1 MKKFLFSL
9 LTIAAVSANAQV
21 STIFEDSFE
30 TYTDF
35 SVGGITA
42 TVNTGKIG
50 DWTLFDG
57 DKSTTYGFQGV
68 TFPNSGKQMAFI
80 VFNTNKTVPVLTP
93 SALSDWT
100 ARTGDKAMV
109 SFAATK
115 PKNNDWLISP
125 QIKLATSDNVVKFYA
140 KAADANYGM
149 EEFNVLVSTTDTNI
163 ASFTKLKSEIIDSDI
178 EFAEYSLDLSAYN
191 DKEIYIAI
199 QSVSNDQFGFVV
211 DDFSVSGSSLAVSD
225 VNAKNITNVYPNPVE
240 DSFKIDLGTSINK
253 SKVSIELYDM
263 VGKKV
268 QSFDYADSYNISSL
282 PKGTYVLRIND
293 GTTKVVKKLVKK

>member
-35 SVGGITA
+35 NVGGITA
-42 TVNTGKIG
+42 TVSTGKIG
-50 DWTLFDG
+50 DWTLTDG

-68 TFPNSGKQMAFI
+68 TFANSGKQMAFI
-80 VFNTNKTVPVLTP
+80 VFNTKKTVPVLTA
-93 SALSDWT
+93 SAGSDWT

-125 QIKLATSDNVVKFYA
+125 KIKLATSDNVVKFYA
-140 KAADANYGM
+140 KAADADYGM
-149 EEFNVLVSTTDTNI
+149 EEFNVLVSTTDTNV

-178 EFAEYSLDLSAYN
+178 VYAEYSLDLSAYN
-191 DKEIYIAI
+191 GKDVYIAI

-211 DDFSVSGSSLAVSD
+211 DDFSVSGSTLAVSD

-293 GTTKVVKKLVKK
+293 GTTKVVKKIVKK